1 MMREQYLFED
11 PAAAAIPAQ
20 NSSLRIDS
28 HGSRIFGR
36 VLMPGVDSPEART
49 PAVVFLHG
57 YPGVEKNL
65 DIPQALRRTGVAT
78 VEFSYRGVW
87 GSHGYYCLSH
97 LIEDAE
103 TVLAYLR
110 ANADTYRIDPERIY
124 LVGHSMGGFTAVNVL
139 ARGAAVRGAVIMA
152 PCDIGYCYEEDPED
166 FADTMKTQEH
176 GFFAVPHENY
186 IREDAEAHAAE
197 WRFIRLADKLTS
209 VPIRFIGGTQ
219 DTAVPVRNHIF
230 PLLEKLRELGADA
243 DYTEFDDGHAFPA
256 HRIALTRMIYRYI
269 EEMERNN

>member
-36 VLMPGVDSPEART
+36 VLMPGADSPETRT
-49 PAVVFLHG
+49 PTVVFLHG

-103 TVLAYLR
+103 TVLDTCGRMRIHTASTR
-110 ANADTYRIDPERIY
+110 NASTSWATVWAASQR
-124 LVGHSMGGFTAVNVL
+124 SMCWP
-139 ARGAAVRGAVIMA
+139 GALPSGA
-152 PCDIGYCYEEDPED
+152 P
-166 FADTMKTQEH
+166 
-176 GFFAVPHENY
+176 
-186 IREDAEAHAAE
+186 
-197 WRFIRLADKLTS
+197 
-209 VPIRFIGGTQ
+209 
-219 DTAVPVRNHIF
+219 
-230 PLLEKLRELGADA
+230 
-243 DYTEFDDGHAFPA
+243 
-256 HRIALTRMIYRYI
+256 
-269 EEMERNN
+269 